1 MGNSKLILV
10 TALTGVVFLTLVLI
24 TVFLVVKENQEPLNT
39 RTGLLLSPLSNLM
52 PTSRPSPTPTVVLL
66 PIQEAKVLAGGSHLF
81 QTFNNCGPAVLSMA
95 LSYYGIDVSQQTL
108 GKELRP
114 HQH

>member
-39 RTGLLLSPLSNLM
+39 GSGLLLSPLSNLM

-66 PIQEAKVLAGGSHLF
+66 PIPEAKVLAGGSHLF

-95 LSYYGIDVSQQTL
+95 LSYYGIDVSQ
-108 GKELRP
+108 
-114 HQH
+114 